1 MSLLSRDY
9 YFFPPD
15 VSSVH
20 KRHRLARHLVSVVTP
35 HEPQL
40 DQPYTSARNSACTQ
54 EREHALLPRVDS
66 SRSHRHSLS
75 ILSACCSS
83 AYFHRTEGT
92 PARIFSSVIQ
102 RPTPLNAHPR
112 KSGCRNWSF
121 VNLRS
126 SMTKIN
132 ITNTAMKTQIHQ
144 SCPGACRKHRVSRL
158 GD

>member
-1 MSLLSRDY
+1 MEVMRSSNAPIIESVTCPSPSYRKVPETRLSGSSGNHHRPAHSADTHPDLEDYLPLLSRDY

-20 KRHRLARHLVSVVTP
+20 KRHRLAWHLVSVVTP

-83 AYFHRTEGT
+83 AYFHRTEGKLLPESF
-92 PARIFSSVIQ
+92 PA
-102 RPTPLNAHPR
+102 
-112 KSGCRNWSF
+112 
-121 VNLRS
+121 
-126 SMTKIN
+126 
-132 ITNTAMKTQIHQ
+132 
-144 SCPGACRKHRVSRL
+144 
-158 GD
+158 